1 MTHDRYIS
9 RNRNAATIRVASSD
23 FCKAFD
29 LIDHNI
35 LVHQLLD
42 YDILNQNLCLIADFL
57 GRQRIKLA
65 KDCFSEWDCIPTSVL
80 QGSNLGP
87 RLFLI
92 MINDLN
98 VREVISGNM

>member
-1 MTHDRYIS
+1 MTHDRYSS
-9 RNRNAATIRVASSD
+9 RNRNAVTIRVASSD

-42 YDILNQNLCLIADFL
+42 YDILNQNVCLIADFL
-57 GRQRIKLA
+57 ETHRIKLA
-65 KDCFSEWDCIPTSVL
+65 KDCFSEWDCVPAGVP

-87 RLFLI
+87 
-92 MINDLN
+92 
-98 VREVISGNM
+98 